1 MNIEQLQSFFKEV
14 YEEPQDEYIQCL
26 FYPVLEALVNEASV
40 NDDGSMD
47 RDKIISYINKKYN
60 FKDDDWKRKG
70 LAFDHLFSQR
80 FGKGKEKD
88 FLNELV
94 EHDGVN
100 AGDKKTKYKLKDIEL
115 IRKFVD
121 SGFCR
126 PESIKEQMDNR
137 IRYLRQNKIL
147 SDDKLRNIAISS
159 AIKVKNNTVW
169 VADLSKQIKKY
180 SSPEVDLTDTDNL
193 FELFNSGAVCA
204 TGQANSTPIQNAL
217 NDEEFR
223 KLFSEKIN
231 NLKAKDHKYLE
242 DYKKLYDELIEEL
255 RQRCGKQPKLKL
267 SRALCALFPE
277 NVSVIG
283 NLATLKHL
291 HDSIFDDKSE
301 HPVEMHFKVF
311 DKLNTLLGQI
321 DERNTQDFVER
332 MILPW
337 QIQAD
342 LVGYEEN
349 HPTIWRISHGG
360 NNDFSDEKHNWLL
373 ENNYVATNFTPEES
387 HHQILDT
394 IEPNHYF
401 YLVRKARIILLG
413 QFENELSKEIEGMLG
428 RCRKFKPVEMLNT
441 PYPVKKLLD
450 REHLKLGGMPSDNS
464 TVAEVKSKNLK
475 YFESDVLKPVFNLSL
490 EDLIITPSSDEN
502 RGDRKQSTGNKMN
515 SRNQILY
522 GPPGTGKTYNTVNK
536 AIAIANPSFKLD
548 QPREKIKIEYDRLMK
563 EGQIIFTTFHQSM
576 SYEDFIEGIKPL
588 SPEIGDSF
596 VKYEVK
602 KGIFKEIC
610 DKARSNFEN
619 AKDKNK
625 NRISFETAFDKLIE
639 EYEVDP
645 EIKFQLKT
653 ENKEF
658 TLIGFTSTSIQFK
671 KASGGT
677 SHTLSI
683 NTLRDLYYGE
693 KDINRGL
700 GIYYQSILNKLS
712 SYNLNEPFDAQE
724 KAFVLI
730 IDEIN
735 RGNVSQIFGELIT
748 LIEDD
753 KRLDKEEQL
762 SVILP
767 YSKEH
772 FNVPSNLYI
781 IGTMNTADR
790 SVEALDAALRR
801 RFSFEEMLPDSELIA
816 TDGELKDKKGIL
828 NNINLPDL
836 LSIINHR
843 IEKLLDKDHQI
854 GHSYFM
860 SVKDLDGLKLAFQNK
875 IIPLLQE
882 YFFGDYGKIGLVL
895 GKGFFVKQGELIKYK
910 FAEFDYAD
918 ANDFSERPIFKIKNF
933 TMNESSDEAFIDA
946 INLLLTNN
954 TNAK

>member
-126 PESIKEQMDNR
+126 TESIKEQMDNR

-147 SDDKLRNIAISS
+147 SDDELRNIAISS
-159 AIKVKNNTVW
+159 AMKVKKNTDW

-301 HPVEMHFKVF
+301 HPVEMHSKVF

-413 QFENELSKEIEGMLG
+413 QFENELSKEIEGMPG

-441 PYPVKKLLD
+441 PYPVKRLLD

-490 EDLIITPSSDEN
+490 ENLIITTSSDEN
-502 RGDRKQSTGNKMN
+502 SGDRKQSTGNKMN
-515 SRNQILY
+515 SLNQILY
-522 GPPGTGKTYNTVNK
+522 GPPGTGKTYNTINK
-536 AIAIANPSFKLD
+536 AIEIANPNFDLTL
-548 QPREKIKIEYDRLMK
+548 PRKKIKIEFDRLRK
-563 EGQIIFTTFHQSM
+563 EGQIVFTTFHQSM

-588 SPEIGDSF
+588 NPKIGDSF
-596 VKYEVK
+596 VTYDVT

-610 DKARSNFEN
+610 DNARSNFKN
-619 AKDKNK
+619 AKNK
-625 NRISFETAFDKLIE
+625 NRISFEAAFDKLIE

-712 SYNLNEPFDAQE
+712 SYNLNESFDTQE

-767 YSKEH
+767 YSKEP

-801 RFSFEEMLPDSELIA
+801 RFSFEEMQPDSNLIK
-816 TDGELKDKKGIL
+816 DKGKLKDGLLKL
-828 NNINLPDL
+828 ADDEINLPNL
-836 LSIINHR
+836 LKVINLR

-854 GHSYFM
+854 GHSYFIN
-860 SVKDLDGLKLAFQNK
+860 VEKLDELKLAFQNK

-895 GKGFFVKQGELIKYK
+895 GKGFVEKVPNKSS
-910 FAEFDYAD
+910 FADFPDAD
-918 ANDFSERPIFKIKNF
+918 TNDFSERPVFTIKTPTSN
-933 TMNESSDEAFIDA
+933 NEFVVA
-946 INLLLTNN
+946 IKSLLNQYTDGE
-954 TNAK
+954 